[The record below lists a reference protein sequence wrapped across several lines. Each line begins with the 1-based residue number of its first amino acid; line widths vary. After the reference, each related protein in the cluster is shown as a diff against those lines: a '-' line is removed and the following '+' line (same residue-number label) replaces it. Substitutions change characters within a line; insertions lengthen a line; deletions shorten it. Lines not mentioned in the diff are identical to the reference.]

1 MVDHVY
7 NYFDFLHDHHSA
19 LFKIRVLDRS
29 NVKLKLITMVLKL
42 YELKITYMNVY
53 KGILTKIQYYGLQD
67 HQEDLE
73 NCREILKQL
82 DLDYV
87 ELENDFAKMNPKI

>member
-1 MVDHVY
+1 
-7 NYFDFLHDHHSA
+7 
-19 LFKIRVLDRS
+19 
-29 NVKLKLITMVLKL
+29 MVLKL

-87 ELENDFAKMNPKI
+87 ELENDFAKMNPKL

>member
-7 NYFDFLHDHHSA
+7 NYINFLHDYHNT

-29 NVKLKLITMVLKL
+29 IVKLKLITMVLKL

-82 DLDYV
+82 DLDHV
-87 ELENDFAKMNPKI
+87 EIENDFAKMNPKI